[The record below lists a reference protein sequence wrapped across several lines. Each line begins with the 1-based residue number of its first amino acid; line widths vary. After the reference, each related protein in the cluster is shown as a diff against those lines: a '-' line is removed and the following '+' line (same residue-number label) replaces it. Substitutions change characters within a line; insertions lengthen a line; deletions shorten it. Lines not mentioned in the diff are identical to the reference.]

1 MRGSTLLLHRFVT
14 SPSAVI
20 WPVAAGQR
28 LWRRRGRTQRWTSW
42 LGTPA
47 PASAMTT
54 TMAAVN
60 PAAAPL
66 SPSFELDPTRTCRLF
81 ASSRALLPQREMV
94 PTAAPRKRR
103 CRSGVRQSPGEINI
117 PPPSLNHLAVQAASL
132 CVLCQPGGGS
142 EALVG
147 GPTAALLAAAP
158 AGRLAYCITAYLGGW
173 LGSTVNRFNPCHL
186 CGWLQ
191 FAGTSTLL
199 HILCGSAGGV
209 LDPA

>member
-1 MRGSTLLLHRFVT
+1 M
-14 SPSAVI
+14 
-20 WPVAAGQR
+20 
-28 LWRRRGRTQRWTSW
+28 
-42 LGTPA
+42 
-47 PASAMTT
+47 
-54 TMAAVN
+54 
-60 PAAAPL
+60 
-66 SPSFELDPTRTCRLF
+66 
-81 ASSRALLPQREMV
+81 
-94 PTAAPRKRR
+94 
-103 CRSGVRQSPGEINI
+103 
-117 PPPSLNHLAVQAASL
+117 
-132 CVLCQPGGGS
+132 LCQPGGGS